1 MMLVDGGKV
10 VDYTAE
16 EGYYQVENAGAP
28 SLFGGQF
35 GEALEESFRR
45 IQYGGVPSGA
55 QKVYFINLQEI
66 KGIRFGTRNPI
77 NYFDQTYNAELFL
90 RAHGTYSI
98 KITDPLRFYA
108 EAVPRNRDR
117 VEIEDINEQ
126 YFSEFM
132 EALQAAINQM
142 SADGVRISYVLSK
155 GRELSRYMSS
165 ILDEDWKLM
174 RGIEVQS
181 VGIAS
186 ISYDEES
193 QKLIQMR
200 NQGAMLSDP
209 SVREGYVQG
218 AMARGVEAAGSNSAG
233 AAQAFMGVGIGMN
246 AGAGMAGAFSQA
258 NQQQMQQQT
267 AGWTCACGAKNPE
280 SMRFCGMCGA
290 KKPEPKDEAEWACAC
305 GAKNP
310 ASMRFCPQCGA
321 KKPESATSQPPRPAF
336 CAKCGAKLDPKAR
349 FCTQCGAPVEQ

>member
-1 MMLVDGGKV
+1 M
-10 VDYTAE
+10 
-16 EGYYQVENAGAP
+16 ENAGAP

-142 SADGVRISYVLSK
+142 SADGVRISYVPSK

-193 QKLIQMR
+193 DAQPGRNVKRRVDSRRICAGGNGPRNRGGGLQCERFRRRVHGDWNGNAVRCRDGGGLFSKQPAANKAGTSRIRRLEMQLRRAKRGRGSVLFTMRQKKTR
-200 NQGAMLSDP
+200 NAWSL
-209 SVREGYVQG
+209 
-218 AMARGVEAAGSNSAG
+218 GVS
-233 AAQAFMGVGIGMN
+233 
-246 AGAGMAGAFSQA
+246 
-258 NQQQMQQQT
+258 
-267 AGWTCACGAKNPE
+267 
-280 SMRFCGMCGA
+280 
-290 KKPEPKDEAEWACAC
+290 
-305 GAKNP
+305 
-310 ASMRFCPQCGA
+310 
-321 KKPESATSQPPRPAF
+321 
-336 CAKCGAKLDPKAR
+336 
-349 FCTQCGAPVEQ
+349 